1 MKRIEDLAKDVK
13 EELLKNITPFWLSLK
28 DDENGGFIGVVKYDL
43 EREPHADKGVILMS
57 RIAWF
62 FSSFYVAVKD
72 GLITEEDMSQYGY
85 GKEDIKKAAE
95 SAYLFIK
102 EKCIDKEFGGVF
114 WSVTYDGLPADT
126 TKHTYN
132 QAFAIYAMSEY
143 YRAFGDKEALSIAKE
158 LLSIIEGKMR
168 DEGGYLEAFT
178 RDFKPA
184 SNEKLSE
191 NGVMATRTMNTLL
204 HVMEGYSGLY
214 RSSKDSE
221 AGDRLREIY
230 SIFKSHMY
238 DEERDRQLVFFDHE
252 YNSLIDLYSYGHDIE
267 TSWLM
272 DMSADILGDS
282 EWIPYIRRVTYEMAE
297 AIYSEAFDGIS
308 LPSEA
313 ENGVVREIRVWWVQ
327 AETINGFLN
336 AFLRDQSEEKFLT
349 AAEKQWGYI
358 KEHQIDHRSGEW
370 FADTNKDG
378 SPVEGGDI
386 VNGWKCPYHNGRMCL
401 LVMRWAKERV

>member
-1 MKRIEDLAKDVK
+1 MERIENLAKDIK
-13 EELLKNITPFWLSLK
+13 EELLSHITPFWLSLK

-43 EREPHADKGVILMS
+43 TREPHSDKGVILMS
-57 RIAWF
+57 RITWF
-62 FSSFYVAVKD
+62 FSSFYIAVKD
-72 GLITEEDMSQYGY
+72 GLITEEDMASHGFS
-85 GKEDIKKAAE
+85 GEDIRAAAE
-95 SAYLFIK
+95 CGFSFLK
-102 EKCIDKEFGGVF
+102 DKCLDKEFGGVF
-114 WSVTYDGLPADT
+114 WSVTYDGLPSDT

-143 YRAFGDKEALSIAKE
+143 YRAFGDGEALRIAKE
-158 LLSIIEGKMR
+158 LAGIIEGKMR
-168 DEGGYLEAFT
+168 DEGGFLEAFT
-178 RDFKPA
+178 RDFQPA

-214 RSSKDSE
+214 RAAKDKE
-221 AGDRLREIY
+221 TGERLREIY
-230 SIFKSHMY
+230 GIFKSHMY
-238 DEERDRQLVFFDHE
+238 DEDRDRQLVFFDHE

-267 TSWLM
+267 TAWLM

-282 EWIPYIRRVTYEMAE
+282 EWIPYIRRVTHEMAE
-297 AIYSEAFDGIS
+297 EIYSEAFDGTS

-327 AETINGFLN
+327 AETVNGFLN
-336 AFLRDQSEEKFLT
+336 AYLREPKEEKFLT

-358 KEHQIDHRSGEW
+358 KEHQIDKRSGEW

-401 LVMRWAKERV
+401 LVMRWAKERA

>member
-1 MKRIEDLAKDVK
+1 MDRINALAKDIK
-13 EELLKNITPFWLSLK
+13 EELLKHITPFWLSLK
-28 DDENGGFIGVVKYDL
+28 DNENGGFIGVVKYDL
-43 EREPHADKGVILMS
+43 TREPKADKGVILMS
-57 RIAWF
+57 RITWF
-62 FSSFYVAVKD
+62 FSSFYIAILD
-72 GLITEEDMSQYGY
+72 GLITEEDMEKYGY
-85 GKEDIKKAAE
+85 LGEDIKAAAKC
-95 SAYLFIK
+95 AYSFVK
-102 EKCIDKEFGGVF
+102 DKCIDKEFGGVF
-114 WSVTYDGLPADT
+114 WSVTYDGKPADT

-143 YRAFGDKEALSIAKE
+143 YRAFGDEEALKIAKE
-158 LLSIIEGKMR
+158 LEKIIEERMR

-214 RSSKDSE
+214 RASKDKE
-221 AGDRLREIY
+221 TGDRLREIY
-230 SIFKSHMY
+230 GIFKSHMY
-238 DEERDRQLVFFDHE
+238 DEDRDRQLVFFDHD

-272 DMSADILGDS
+272 DMSADILDDS
-282 EWIPYIRRVTYEMAE
+282 GWTPYIRRVTHEMAE
-297 AIYSEAFDGIS
+297 EVYKEAFDGTS

-327 AETINGFLN
+327 AETVNGFLN
-336 AFLRDQSEEKFLT
+336 AYLRAPEKEKFLT

-358 KEHQIDHRSGEW
+358 KEHQIDERSGEW

-378 SPVEGGDI
+378 SPVEGGDL

-401 LVMRWAKERV
+401 LVLRWAKERV

>member
-1 MKRIEDLAKDVK
+1 MDRINALAKDIK
-13 EELLKNITPFWLSLK
+13 EELLKHITPFWLSLK
-28 DDENGGFIGVVKYDL
+28 DNENGGFIGVVKYDL
-43 EREPHADKGVILMS
+43 TREPKADKGVILMS
-57 RIAWF
+57 RITWF
-62 FSSFYVAVKD
+62 FSSFYIAIKD
-72 GLITEEDMSQYGY
+72 GLIKDEEMKPYGY
-85 GKEDIKKAAE
+85 CGEDIKAAAKC
-95 SAYLFIK
+95 AYSFVK
-102 EKCIDKEFGGVF
+102 DKCIDKEFGGVF
-114 WSVTYDGLPADT
+114 WSVTYDGKPADT

-143 YRAFGDKEALSIAKE
+143 YRAFGDEEALKAAKE
-158 LLSIIEGKMR
+158 LEAIIEGRMR

-178 RDFKPA
+178 RDFQPA

-214 RSSKDSE
+214 RASKDKE
-221 AGDRLREIY
+221 TGDRLREIY
-230 SIFKSHMY
+230 GIFKAHMY
-238 DEERDRQLVFFDHE
+238 DEDRDRQLVFFDHD

-282 EWIPYIRRVTYEMAE
+282 EWTPYIRRVTHEMAE
-297 AIYSEAFDGIS
+297 EVYNEAFDGTS

-327 AETINGFLN
+327 AETVNGFLN
-336 AFLRDQSEEKFLT
+336 AYLRAPDEEKFLT

-358 KEHQIDHRSGEW
+358 KEHQIDSRSGEW
-370 FADTNKDG
+370 FADTNHDG
-378 SPVEGGDI
+378 SPVEGGDL

-401 LVMRWAKERV
+401 LVLRWGQERA

>member
-1 MKRIEDLAKDVK
+1 
-13 EELLKNITPFWLSLK
+13 
-28 DDENGGFIGVVKYDL
+28 
-43 EREPHADKGVILMS
+43 
-57 RIAWF
+57 
-62 FSSFYVAVKD
+62 
-72 GLITEEDMSQYGY
+72 MSQYGY

-313 ENGVVREIRVWWVQ
+313 ENGVVREIRVW
-327 AETINGFLN
+327 
-336 AFLRDQSEEKFLT
+336 
-349 AAEKQWGYI
+349 
-358 KEHQIDHRSGEW
+358 
-370 FADTNKDG
+370 
-378 SPVEGGDI
+378 
-386 VNGWKCPYHNGRMCL
+386 
-401 LVMRWAKERV
+401 